1 MDKTLRAAQLKMLVI
16 LDEIDRI
23 CRLNN
28 IDYWLDA
35 GTLLGAKRHGGF
47 IPWDDDI
54 DICMKR
60 EDYNKFISVCNI
72 HLDKNNFFLQTAY
85 SD

>member
-35 GTLLGAKRHGGF
+35 GT
-47 IPWDDDI
+47 
-54 DICMKR
+54 
-60 EDYNKFISVCNI
+60 
-72 HLDKNNFFLQTAY
+72 
-85 SD
+85 